1 MRKVQGVKRL
11 IAYFDSVN
19 YSMTEENLI
28 NLMTKK
34 EIPYTSP
41 LSTILIFDLNHIDW
55 WIKEQNKVKKSQN
68 PTF

>member
-28 NLMTKK
+28 NLMTQK